1 MPAPDEKLLA
11 LSDLNL
17 AESHREQARWLP
29 PTRIQENEEAL
40 YTASGTRFPA
50 GPFNCAVGIGASACD
65 VRVLLDGAL
74 KHFASL
80 ERGFSVYARS
90 HLDRQLAAACEQAGY
105 RRIGEPPGMVL
116 LERNAPPDLPAGI
129 ELRTV
134 SDEAGGRAFAGVQ
147 AAAFESLKLPA
158 AVTAKIFSQPTR
170 WLVPH
175 WHVELLLEQERPVA
189 GAMLLFSHGIAGV
202 YWVGTLPDAR
212 GRGHAE
218 RIMRSLCNRAFDRG
232 ARAVVLQASPFG
244 EPIYRRLGY
253 QEITRYPWFL
263 VSKEQARGS

>member
-1 MPAPDEKLLA
+1 MPTPDEKLLA

-29 PTRIQENEEAL
+29 PTRIHENEEAL

-65 VRVLLDGAL
+65 ARVFLD
-74 KHFASL
+74 
-80 ERGFSVYARS
+80 
-90 HLDRQLAAACEQAGY
+90 
-105 RRIGEPPGMVL
+105 
-116 LERNAPPDLPAGI
+116 
-129 ELRTV
+129 
-134 SDEAGGRAFAGVQ
+134 
-147 AAAFESLKLPA
+147 
-158 AVTAKIFSQPTR
+158 
-170 WLVPH
+170 
-175 WHVELLLEQERPVA
+175 
-189 GAMLLFSHGIAGV
+189 
-202 YWVGTLPDAR
+202 GTLPDAR

-244 EPIYRRLGY
+244 EPVYRRLGY

-263 VSKEQARGS
+263 ASKEQARAS